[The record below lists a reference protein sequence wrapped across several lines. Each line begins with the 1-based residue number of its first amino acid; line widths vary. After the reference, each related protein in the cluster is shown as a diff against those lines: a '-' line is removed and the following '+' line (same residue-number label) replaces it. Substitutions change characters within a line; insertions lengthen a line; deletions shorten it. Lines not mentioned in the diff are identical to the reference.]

1 MDVEGHAS
9 LNRLA
14 FNATA
19 TKLIKIAVLAAQS

>member
-1 MDVEGHAS
+1 MEGHAS

-19 TKLIKIAVLAAQS
+19 TKLIKMAVLADQS